1 MEHRTIGELMTR
13 KVVSVQLDTP
23 FKEIAQTL
31 ADHAVSAVPVLD
43 SLGRPAGIVSEADL
57 LRKAADRSD
66 LTGRTPLPH
75 LEAWQKARAEGRT
88 AGELMSAPA
97 VCAHPE
103 WTVVEA
109 ARLMEVQQ
117 LKRLPVV
124 DEADALLGIVSRS
137 DLLRVFLRKDE
148 AIREEITREV
158 LGRTARLGAWDVTA
172 DVERGQVTLHGRV
185 TDPVLIPVL
194 VRMSASVDGVVSV
207 SHDVRVSDDLTAA
220 PATGGRAGGADEGRS
235 GRSRSPS

>member
-23 FKEIAQTL
+23 FKDIAQIL

-43 SLGRPAGIVSEADL
+43 SLGRPAGVVSEADL

-66 LTGRTPLPH
+66 LSGRTPLPH
-75 LEAWQKARAEGRT
+75 LEAWERARAEGRT

-109 ARLMEVQQ
+109 ARLMEVQHV
-117 LKRLPVV
+117 KRLPVV
-124 DEADALLGIVSRS
+124 DETDTLLGIVSRA
-137 DLLRVFLRKDE
+137 DLLRVFLRQDK
-148 AIREEITREV
+148 AIQEEISREV
-158 LGRTARLGAWDVTA
+158 IGRTARLGTSAVTA
-172 DVERGQVTLHGRV
+172 DVIQGQVTLHGSV
-185 TDPVLIPVL
+185 DNPLLIPVL
-194 VRMSASVDGVVSV
+194 LRMCAGVDGVVAV
-207 SHDVRVSDDLTAA
+207 SEDVKPAMAA
-220 PATGGRAGGADEGRS
+220 GSSMAVHGSGA
-235 GRSRSPS
+235 PS

>member
-23 FKEIAQTL
+23 FKDIAQIL

-43 SLGRPAGIVSEADL
+43 SLGRPAGVVSEADL

-66 LTGRTPLPH
+66 LSGRTPLPH
-75 LEAWQKARAEGRT
+75 LEAWERAQAEGRT

-109 ARLMEVQQ
+109 ARLMEVQHV
-117 LKRLPVV
+117 KRLPVV
-124 DEADALLGIVSRS
+124 DETDTMLGIVSRA
-137 DLLRVFLRKDE
+137 DLLRVFLRQDK
-148 AIREEITREV
+148 AIQEEISREV
-158 LGRTARLGAWDVTA
+158 IGRTARLGTSAVTA
-172 DVERGQVTLHGRV
+172 DVIQGQVTLHGSV
-185 TDPVLIPVL
+185 DNPLLIPVL
-194 VRMSASVDGVVSV
+194 LRMCAGVDGVVAV
-207 SHDVRVSDDLTAA
+207 SEDVKPAMAA
-220 PATGGRAGGADEGRS
+220 GSSMAVHGSGA
-235 GRSRSPS
+235 PS

>member
-23 FKEIAQTL
+23 FKEIAQIL

-43 SLGRPAGIVSEADL
+43 SLGRPAGVVSEADL

-66 LTGRTPLPH
+66 LSGRTPLPH
-75 LEAWQKARAEGRT
+75 LEAWERARAEGRT

-117 LKRLPVV
+117 VKRLPVV
-124 DEADALLGIVSRS
+124 DETDTLLGIVSRA
-137 DLLRVFLRKDE
+137 DLLRVFLRQDK
-148 AIREEITREV
+148 AIQEEISREV
-158 LGRTARLGAWDVTA
+158 IGRTARLGASAVTA
-172 DVERGQVTLHGRV
+172 DVVQGQVTLHGSV
-185 TDPVLIPVL
+185 DNPLLIPVL
-194 VRMSASVDGVVSV
+194 LRMCAGVDGVVAV
-207 SHDVRVSDDLTAA
+207 SEDVKPAMAAGSSTAVDGSGA
-220 PATGGRAGGADEGRS
+220 PS
-235 GRSRSPS
+235 

>member
-23 FKEIAQTL
+23 FKEIAQIL

-43 SLGRPAGIVSEADL
+43 SLGRPAGVVSEADL
-57 LRKAADRSD
+57 LRKAADRSA
-66 LTGRTPLPH
+66 LSGRTPLPH
-75 LEAWQKARAEGRT
+75 LEAWERARAEGRI

-117 LKRLPVV
+117 VKRLPVV
-124 DEADALLGIVSRS
+124 DETDTLLGIVSRA
-137 DLLRVFLRKDE
+137 DLLRVFLRQDK
-148 AIREEITREV
+148 AIQEEISREV
-158 LGRTARLGAWDVTA
+158 IGRTARLGASAVTA
-172 DVERGQVTLHGRV
+172 DVVQGQVTLHGSV
-185 TDPVLIPVL
+185 DNPLLIPVL
-194 VRMSASVDGVVSV
+194 LRMCAGVDGVVAV
-207 SHDVRVSDDLTAA
+207 SEDVKPAMAAGSSTAVDGSGA
-220 PATGGRAGGADEGRS
+220 PS
-235 GRSRSPS
+235 